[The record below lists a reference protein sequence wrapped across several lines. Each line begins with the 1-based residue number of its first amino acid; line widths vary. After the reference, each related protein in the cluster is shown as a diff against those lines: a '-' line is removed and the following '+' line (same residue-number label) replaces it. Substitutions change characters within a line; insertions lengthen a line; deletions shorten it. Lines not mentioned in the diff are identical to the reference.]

1 MNCGPHAEAA
11 GLRLVIRGCF
21 MPTHW
26 GSKKGKYNDIYIYYY
41 IYYYIYIYI
50 FVCMLVIPKDYPTNY
65 PPEWAGQISGSNFN
79 TTALEENRPLHW
91 PQER

>member
-26 GSKKGKYNDIYIYYY
+26 GSKKEKYNDIYIY
-41 IYYYIYIYI
+41 IIIYIYI
-50 FVCMLVIPKDYPTNY
+50 FVCMLVIPKDYPTIPRN
-65 PPEWAGQISGSNFN
+65 GQVK
-79 TTALEENRPLHW
+79 
-91 PQER
+91 